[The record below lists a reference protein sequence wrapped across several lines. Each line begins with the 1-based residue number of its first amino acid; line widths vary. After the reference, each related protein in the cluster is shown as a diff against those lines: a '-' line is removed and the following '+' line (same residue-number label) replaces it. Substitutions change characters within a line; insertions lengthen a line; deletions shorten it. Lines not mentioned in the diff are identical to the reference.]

1 MRLLALPNELL
12 LNVAKSL
19 DPGDVGSL
27 IEACPE
33 LVLLL
38 IPTLEAAVTKSCPGL
53 HSVGWAAR
61 QENENLVEIL
71 LDNGVHYIETDCDP
85 WDTALHHAATSGNV
99 SIMRLLLD
107 SENSCMIDYEE
118 SSIVRTAAMYGQVE
132 VIEFLQ
138 EFGLDINQAG
148 WDGQTA
154 LHEAEDSATVEFL
167 LGNGAELE
175 LGDYNGDTPL
185 MRAAKRRS
193 LGSVAALLRWGAD
206 VDAENNCGQ
215 TAFHRAFDSG
225 YGGPEGDYDDVFSV
239 PRLLLE
245 VGAVLDSQDNEGSTA
260 LHLAATNHPRV
271 DDDMNFL
278 LEEGADIFIQD
289 NFGLTALQKAIDNGY
304 QVKVS
309 ISAPSASP

>member
-12 LNVAKSL
+12 LNVAKNL
-19 DPGDVGSL
+19 DPDDVGSL

-53 HSVGWAAR
+53 HSVSWAAR

-71 LDNGVHYIETDCDP
+71 LDNGVHYTETDCDP

-107 SENSCMIDYEE
+107 SKDSCMIDYEE
-118 SSIVRTAAMYGQVE
+118 SSIVRTAAWHGQVE

-148 WDGQTA
+148 QDGQTA
-154 LHEAEDSATVEFL
+154 LHGAEDSATVEFL
-167 LGNGAELE
+167 LRNGAELE

-185 MRAAKRRS
+185 MLAAERRS
-193 LGSVAALLRWGAD
+193 LGPVAALLGWGAD
-206 VDAENNCGQ
+206 VGAENNCGQ
-215 TAFHRAFDSG
+215 TALHRAFNSG
-225 YGGPEGDYDDVFSV
+225 YKGLGEEDYDDTFSV

-245 VGAVLDSQDNEGSTA
+245 AGAVLDSQDNEGSTA
-260 LHLAATNHPRV
+260 LHLAAINYPRV

-289 NFGLTALQKAIDNGY
+289 NSGLTALQKAIDNGY

-309 ISAPSASP
+309 ISAPSP